1 MRVFITGGHGFVG
14 RWLREH
20 LAKEGDDVIAPL
32 ELEITDEDD
41 VASALKAAQPDAIYH
56 LAALTHVGQ
65 SWQQPDET
73 FRVNAVGTLRTLE
86 AVRRVSPSARV
97 LVVGSAEVYGHVT
110 PDQLP
115 VGETAPVRP
124 VSPYAASKAAAE
136 IVALQAHLGHGLDVV
151 QVRSFNH
158 VGPGQSPDFV
168 VSALARRVA
177 EAAASGSR
185 SIRVGN
191 LEPRRDF
198 TDVRDVVRAYRLL
211 VEKGT
216 AGEIYNVCSGHD
228 VSVGELANRLARLA
242 GVELELV
249 PDPELVRPVDVPVLR
264 GDPAKLVAATG
275 WRPQLSLDQT
285 LQDILEL
292 ATSSPSS

>member
-1 MRVFITGGHGFVG
+1 
-14 RWLREH
+14 
-20 LAKEGDDVIAPL
+20 
-32 ELEITDEDD
+32 
-41 VASALKAAQPDAIYH
+41 
-56 LAALTHVGQ
+56 
-65 SWQQPDET
+65 
-73 FRVNAVGTLRTLE
+73 
-86 AVRRVSPSARV
+86 
-97 LVVGSAEVYGHVT
+97 
-110 PDQLP
+110 
-115 VGETAPVRP
+115 

-136 IVALQAHLGHGLDVV
+136 VVALQANLGHGLDVV

-168 VSALARRVA
+168 VSALAQRVA

-198 TDVRDVVRAYRLL
+198 TDVRDVVRAYRLV
-211 VEKGT
+211 VEKGA

-228 VSVGELANRLARLA
+228 VSIGELANRLARLA

-249 PDPELVRPVDVPVLR
+249 PDPELMRPVDVPVLR

-285 LQDILEL
+285 LSDIL
-292 ATSSPSS
+292 AG

>member
-20 LAKEGDDVIAPL
+20 LAKEGDDVVAPL

-73 FRVNAVGTLRTLE
+73 FRVNALGTLRTLE

-168 VSALARRVA
+168 VPALARRVA

-211 VEKGT
+211 VEKGV

-249 PDPELVRPVDVPVLR
+249 PDPDLVRPVDVPVLR
-264 GDPAKLVAATG
+264 GDPAKLVAATA
-275 WRPQLSLDQT
+275 WRPELSLDQT
-285 LQDILEL
+285 LSEML
-292 ATSSPSS
+292 T